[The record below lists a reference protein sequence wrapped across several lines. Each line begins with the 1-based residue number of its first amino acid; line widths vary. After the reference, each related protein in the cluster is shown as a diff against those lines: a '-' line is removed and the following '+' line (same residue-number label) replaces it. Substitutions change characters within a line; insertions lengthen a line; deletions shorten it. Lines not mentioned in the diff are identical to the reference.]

1 MGRDGG
7 NNNEVRKAK
16 ISDAIRASKEIA
28 ELPKNIEWK
37 HNGEYC
43 AELVE
48 HVLEICER
56 YGMLPTVSHLAS
68 ALGVPKQTVTDVKDG
83 ILRANPDVVS
93 SVSGYYSLCENA
105 TVASTMDGGTNNIAG
120 IFMLKSQFGYKEEPR
135 QVEITHN
142 RLIGE
147 RKDPMAIAQRYADAM
162 VVDAKDVK
170 ELPESKSSEDGTAE
184 TEAEYEW

>member
-1 MGRDGG
+1 MGKE
-7 NNNEVRKAK
+7 NTNEMRKAK
-16 ISDAIRASKEIA
+16 ISDAIRANKEIA
-28 ELPKNIEWK
+28 ELPKSIEWK
-37 HNGEYC
+37 TDGAYC
-43 AELVE
+43 AELVA

-68 ALGVPKQTVTDVKDG
+68 ALGVPKLAVMDVKDG
-83 ILRANPDVVS
+83 VIKANPDVVAA
-93 SVSGYYSLCENA
+93 VAGFYSLCENA

-120 IFMLKSQFGYKEEPR
+120 IFMLKSQYGYKEEPR

-147 RKDPMAIAQRYADAM
+147 RKDPTAIAQRYADAM
-162 VVDAKDVK
+162 VVDAKEVK
-170 ELPESKSSEDGTAE
+170 ELPDGSADGTTE